1 MTLREIIFNLS
12 ILYKANPNYEMLTIN
27 ELHPIFIAEY
37 SYIDITDLKQATEF
51 IIFGTIRDIVDIE
64 EDYELLNRHN

>member
-1 MTLREIIFNLS
+1 MALRKIIFNLS

-37 SYIDITDLKQATEF
+37 GNVDINDLKQATEF

-64 EDYELLNRHN
+64 EDYELLNRYN

>member
-1 MTLREIIFNLS
+1 MALREIIFNLS
-12 ILYKANPNYEMLTIN
+12 ILYKANLNYEMLTIN

-37 SYIDITDLKQATEF
+37 GYVDINDLKQATEF

-64 EDYELLNRHN
+64 EDYELLNRYN